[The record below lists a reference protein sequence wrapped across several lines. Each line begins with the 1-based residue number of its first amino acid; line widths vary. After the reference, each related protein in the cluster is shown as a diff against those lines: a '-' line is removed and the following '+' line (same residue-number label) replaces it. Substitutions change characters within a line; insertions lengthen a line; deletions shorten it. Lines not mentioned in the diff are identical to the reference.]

1 MRQALKI
8 KDIEL
13 LKDYVEGD
21 IYARLLASRHAC
33 LALEDGAFLI
43 LFHYCDIKDPSHK
56 EEKVCIYCS
65 ADHFIFLSNNAHCK
79 KLLGEMNDQIDH
91 FTLLL
96 HFFQNLTAND
106 VYDLEK
112 IEDGITSLEDQL
124 LMDKEIEPYRTS
136 QIIGLRRELL
146 KMKRYYEQLSLV
158 THELAENANNAIS
171 KDLLKKF
178 HSVDRRIGYL
188 LNSILHLREYVT
200 QVREA
205 YQAQIDIEQNH
216 IMRIFT
222 VITSVFLPLTL
233 IVGWYGMNLQM
244 PEYTWRFGYL
254 CVILLSIA
262 VFIGSIVFFKRK
274 KWF

>member
-1 MRQALKI
+1 MRQELKI

-13 LKDYVEGD
+13 LKNYVDGD

-33 LALEDGAFLI
+33 FALEDKAVLI
-43 LFHYCDIKDPSHK
+43 LFHYCNIKDPSHR

-65 ADHFIFLSNNAHCK
+65 ANNFIFLTNNVHCK
-79 KLLGEMNDQIDH
+79 KILDELSDPSDN

-96 HFFQNLTAND
+96 HFFQSLIAND

-112 IEDGITSLEDQL
+112 IEDGITNLEDNL
-124 LMDKEIEPYRTS
+124 LIDKNMKSYRAS
-136 QIIGLRRELL
+136 QIIELRRELL

-158 THELAENANNAIS
+158 THELTENLNNAMP

-178 HSVDRRIGYL
+178 FSIDRRIGYL
-188 LNSILHLREYVT
+188 LNSVLHLREYVT

-205 YQAQIDIEQNH
+205 YQAQIDIEQNE
-216 IMRIFT
+216 IMRVFT
-222 VITSVFLPLTL
+222 VITAVFLPLTL

-244 PEYTWRFGYL
+244 PEYAWRFSYL

-262 VFIGSIVFFKRK
+262 VCVISIVIFKRK

>member
-1 MRQALKI
+1 MREALKI

-13 LKDYVEGD
+13 LKDFVDGD
-21 IYARLLASRHAC
+21 LYARLLASRHSC
-33 LALEDGAFLI
+33 LALEEGSFLI
-43 LFHYCDIKDPSHK
+43 LFHFCNIKDPSHR

-65 ADHFIFLSNNAHCK
+65 SKDFIFLSNNAHCK
-79 KLLGEMNDQIDH
+79 KILGEMNDQIDN

-96 HFFQNLTAND
+96 HFFQNLIAND

-112 IEDGITSLEDQL
+112 IEDGITSLEDNL
-124 LMDKEIEPYRTS
+124 LTDKEIQSSRTT

-158 THELAENANNAIS
+158 THELTENANNAIN
-171 KDLLKKF
+171 KDMLKKF
-178 HSVDRRIGYL
+178 FSVDRRIGYL
-188 LNSILHLREYVT
+188 LNSVLHLREYVT

-205 YQAQIDIEQNH
+205 YQAQIDIEQNQ
-216 IMRIFT
+216 IMRVFT
-222 VITSVFLPLTL
+222 VITAVFLPLTL

-244 PEYTWRFGYL
+244 PEYTWRFGYFV
-254 CVILLSIA
+254 VILLSIA
-262 VFIGSIVFFKRK
+262 VSVGSILFFKRK